1 MIVLEKKSLYQMAG
15 IDISPYS
22 TKEYFYSDTQ
32 FKVNSSGA
40 VKIGKGTYINI
51 NALIIAEK
59 KISIGRN
66 CKISWDVIIM
76 DTEFQETDK
85 KSVNHNPVVIEDEV
99 SIGSNCIILKGVTIG
114 KGSIVA
120 AGSVVMQD
128 IPPYSIYGGS
138 PARHIADIDP
148 SY

>member
-1 MIVLEKKSLYQMAG
+1 MIVLEKKSLYQMTG
-15 IDISPYS
+15 IDIAPYS
-22 TKEYFYSDTQ
+22 TKEYFYADTQ

-40 VKIGKGTYINI
+40 VKIGKGTYINE

-59 KISIGRN
+59 RVSIGRD

-76 DTEFQETDK
+76 DTEFSDSEK
-85 KSVNHNPVVIEDEV
+85 ESGHYNPVVIEDEV
-99 SIGSNCIILKGVTIG
+99 SIGSNCVILKGVTIG
-114 KGSIVA
+114 KGSIIA

-128 IPPYSIYGGS
+128 IPEYSIYGGS

-148 SY
+148 SF